1 MNDPANKPM
10 TFFRF
15 EDLRVYY
22 KALDYGVWVQ
32 KTVQQFPDS
41 GKSLAGSFCEM
52 ARRIPMHIAEGSAR
66 EKSAFINH
74 LKEGKSAIRACLV
87 LSTLAH
93 RHGFIMQAEEEDS
106 RNQLMELTKMLGA
119 LITSLQKSSVGPHDQ
134 LEDEFFPA
142 RNW

>member
-1 MNDPANKPM
+1 MTDAANKPL

-15 EDLRVYY
+15 EDLRVYH

-32 KTVQQFPDS
+32 KTIQQFPDC
-41 GKSLAGSFCEM
+41 GKSLAGSFCDM

-66 EKSAFINH
+66 EKAAFISH
-74 LKEGKSAIRACLV
+74 LKEGKSAIRSCLV
-87 LSTLAH
+87 LSTLAY
-93 RHGFIMQAEEEDS
+93 RHGFITQAEEEES

-119 LITSLQKSSVGPHDQ
+119 LITSLQKSPSGPNDH
-134 LEDEFFPA
+134 LEDELFPA

>member
-1 MNDPANKPM
+1 MTDASNKPI

-15 EDLRVYY
+15 EDLRVYH

-41 GKSLAGSFCEM
+41 GKSLAASFCETS
-52 ARRIPMHIAEGSAR
+52 RRIPLFIAEGSAR

-87 LSTLAH
+87 LSTLAY
-93 RHGFIMQAEEEDS
+93 RHGFISDSEEDDS
-106 RNQLMELTKMLGA
+106 RNQLMELTKMIGA
-119 LITSLQKSSVGPHDQ
+119 LITSLQKSNAGPHDQ
-134 LEDEFFPA
+134 VEDEFFPA

>member
-1 MNDPANKPM
+1 MTDASNKSM

-15 EDLRVYY
+15 EDLRVYH

-32 KTVQQFPDS
+32 KVVQHFPDS
-41 GKSLAGSFCEM
+41 GKNLASGFCEM
-52 ARRIPMHIAEGSAR
+52 ARRVPLHIAEGSAR
-66 EKSAFINH
+66 EKVAFINH

-87 LSTLAH
+87 YSTLAL
-93 RHGFIMQAEEEDS
+93 RHGFISQDEEEDS

-119 LITSLQKSSVGPHDQ
+119 LITSLQKSAAGPHDQ